1 MKIYVFMI
9 LEYYNYI
16 EKLIYYCII
25 YCDDVIFVIKVL
37 WIVGEMELIGL
48 IVYIEILF
56 LKKKNLINIFI

>member
-1 MKIYVFMI
+1 MKIYVFMV

-25 YCDDVIFVIKVL
+25 YGDVVIFVIKVL

-56 LKKKNLINIFI
+56 LKKEKFN

>member
-16 EKLIYYCII
+16 EELIYYCII
-25 YCDDVIFVIKVL
+25 YCDVVIFVIKVL

-56 LKKKNLINIFI
+56 LKKKKFN

>member
-25 YCDDVIFVIKVL
+25 YCDVVIFVIKVL

-56 LKKKNLINIFI
+56 LLKKIKFN